1 MSVAFVPSRCH
12 CPRPE
17 TRETWHVPPKAT
29 IGWIW
34 SRSELGKV
42 RGKILLPGYSEQT
55 VQGCCD
61 VDAVLAV
68 RFDGSGGEGEEEKSG
83 HEGTFMVH

>member
-1 MSVAFVPSRCH
+1 MLLLFRVTVTVFA
-12 CPRPE
+12 PRLAGPC
-17 TRETWHVPPKAT
+17 TLHLRQQL
-29 IGWIW
+29 GWIW

-42 RGKILLPGYSEQT
+42 RGKILLPGYSEQP

-68 RFDGSGGEGEEEKSG
+68 TFDGSGGEGEEEG
-83 HEGTFMVH
+83 VRP

>member
-1 MSVAFVPSRCH
+1 MGPGTLHLRQQL
-12 CPRPE
+12 
-17 TRETWHVPPKAT
+17 
-29 IGWIW
+29 GWIW

-42 RGKILLPGYSEQT
+42 RGKILLPGYSEQP

-68 RFDGSGGEGEEEKSG
+68 RFDGSGGEGEEEGSG